1 MNFFPVER
9 EIFKL
14 PKQWLVNVIFTVV
27 GDAFAEFVKERIDDR
42 NQRVIAQ
49 RDMLITVD
57 STIAAAFQNA
67 TQVSRK
73 YPDEP

>member
-57 STIAAAFQNA
+57 STIAAAF
-67 TQVSRK
+67 
-73 YPDEP
+73 